1 MGVIQTLESIHP
13 LLWPTLAI
21 VFGII
26 ALVYGASKFVE
37 AAASLAARFGVS
49 TLVIGLTIVSF
60 GTSAPEVMVSISA
73 SLEGAGAI
81 AVGNAIGSNIAN
93 IGMVLGATLLLA
105 RIPVERATIKQ
116 ELPVLLF
123 VTALAGLFLFDA
135 KLVFYESLI
144 LLLAVIPFLLFI
156 LKFKK
161 EAQLAEA
168 DELIQDRDQSALKL
182 GAVLVLGF
190 FLLIA
195 GAESLVLGAERTA
208 LHFKVSPI
216 VVGLTVV
223 AIGTSLPEL
232 AASVAS
238 ALKGHHDMAVGAIIG
253 SNIFNLLL
261 VLPLPG
267 LFYTL
272 NLEPTVF
279 SRDFLSMAVFTLSLT
294 LLCLLTMFFRSARK
308 EKLIQLTW
316 PFGIVFLVAYVTYCV
331 ILFI

>member
-1 MGVIQTLESIHP
+1 MLSSVNDLHP
-13 LLWPTLAI
+13 LILPSLSVAL
-21 VFGII
+21 GII
-26 ALVYGASKFVE
+26 ALVYGASRFVE
-37 AAASLAARFGVS
+37 SAASLAARLGVS

-60 GTSAPEVMVSISA
+60 GTSAPEVMVSLSA
-73 SLEGAGAI
+73 SIDRAGAI

-93 IGMVLGATLLLA
+93 VGMVLGFTLLLA
-105 RIPVERATIKQ
+105 RIPVERSTVKQ
-116 ELPVLLF
+116 ELPVLLL
-123 VTALAGLFLFDA
+123 VTALAGIFLYDA

-144 LLLAVIPFLLFI
+144 LVLAVIPFLLFI

-161 EAQLAEA
+161 EDQLAEA
-168 DELIQDRDQSALKL
+168 DELIQDKDMSIVKL
-182 GAVLVLGF
+182 SVILVAGFVLLVG
-190 FLLIA
+190 
-195 GAESLVLGAERTA
+195 GAEALVYGAEKTA
-208 LHFKVSPI
+208 LYFNVSPI

-253 SNIFNLLL
+253 SNVFNLLL

-272 NLEPTVF
+272 QLEPSVF
-279 SRDFLSMAVFTLSLT
+279 SRDYLSMAALT
-294 LLCLLTMFFRSARK
+294 LALALVCLLTMFFQSSRK

-316 PFGIVFLVAYVTYCV
+316 PFGLLLLAAYIGYGLV
-331 ILFI
+331 LFI

>member
-1 MGVIQTLESIHP
+1 MLSSVNDLHP
-13 LLWPTLAI
+13 LILPSLSVAL
-21 VFGII
+21 GII
-26 ALVYGASKFVE
+26 ALVYGASRFVE
-37 AAASLAARFGVS
+37 SAASLAARLGVS

-60 GTSAPEVMVSISA
+60 GTSAPEVMVSLSA
-73 SLEGAGAI
+73 SIDRAGAI

-93 IGMVLGATLLLA
+93 VGMVLGFTLLLA
-105 RIPVERATIKQ
+105 RIPVERSTVKQ
-116 ELPVLLF
+116 ELPVLLL
-123 VTALAGLFLFDA
+123 VTALAGIFLYDA

-144 LLLAVIPFLLFI
+144 LVLAVIPFLLFI

-161 EAQLAEA
+161 EDQLAEA
-168 DELIQDRDQSALKL
+168 DELIQDKDMSIVKL
-182 GAVLVLGF
+182 SVILVAGFVLLVG
-190 FLLIA
+190 
-195 GAESLVLGAERTA
+195 GAEALVYGAEKTA
-208 LHFKVSPI
+208 LYFNVSPI

-253 SNIFNLLL
+253 SNVFNLLL

-272 NLEPTVF
+272 QLEPSVF
-279 SRDFLSMAVFTLSLT
+279 SRDYLSMAVLT
-294 LLCLLTMFFRSARK
+294 LALALVCLLTMFFQSSRK

-316 PFGIVFLVAYVTYCV
+316 PFGLLLLAAYIGYGLV
-331 ILFI
+331 LFI